1 MSLPGSDYQEF
12 GDTGRHTET
21 HRIEVGRLRDQG
33 WDESKA
39 GGRCSKM
46 APKNDSGQ
54 SPEMS
59 AARPTDLRPR
69 RWALLGSLA
78 RLYGASLVAV
88 LLIRFGLRDRT
99 WWSFAVSSLLPY
111 AFLPA
116 PLLLPAAWLGR
127 RRDLYAIFTL
137 AALVWACLWGG
148 RFMPRSTPAH
158 AAGSSFRVMTYN
170 VLGFNF
176 DTLATMRVIR
186 EADADVV
193 VLQELNLENA
203 AAIEKDLGSRY
214 PYRWL
219 DPSPGVVGGGI
230 ISRYPFRQVSAGP
243 ADQLPWVGKLMAVEV
258 QVGQRTV
265 TLLRYHAFAGPE
277 RVREREEQARGLAEV
292 ARTLPGPLI
301 FAGDL
306 NATDQNTAHATIT
319 STMRD
324 SWLEAGWGFGHT
336 FPGEPTAAKG
346 GSRPVV
352 FGVPVPLWLVRI
364 DYIFHSA
371 ELVALD
377 AHIGPSD
384 GTSDHRPVLVTL
396 AFP

>member
-1 MSLPGSDYQEF
+1 MP
-12 GDTGRHTET
+12 
-21 HRIEVGRLRDQG
+21 V
-33 WDESKA
+33 
-39 GGRCSKM
+39 
-46 APKNDSGQ
+46 
-54 SPEMS
+54 
-59 AARPTDLRPR
+59 DLRAR
-69 RWALLGSLA
+69 RWALLSGLA
-78 RLYGASLVAV
+78 RLYGGLLVAV

-116 PLLLPAAWLGR
+116 PLVLLAALLGR
-127 RRDLYAIFTL
+127 RRDVYAIFAL

-148 RFMPRSTPAH
+148 RFVPRSTPAH
-158 AAGSSFRVMTYN
+158 AAGPSLSVMSYN
-170 VLGFNF
+170 VLGYNF
-176 DTLATMRVIR
+176 DTDATMRVIR
-186 EADADVV
+186 EVDADIVA
-193 VLQELNLENA
+193 LQELNPENA

-219 DPSPGVVGGGI
+219 EPSPGVVGGGI
-230 ISRYPFRQVSAGP
+230 ISRYPFRQVSASP
-243 ADQLPWVGKLMAVEV
+243 ADRIPWFGKLMAVEL

-265 TLLRYHAFAGPE
+265 TLLRYHAFAGTG
-277 RVREREEQARGLAEV
+277 RVREREEQAQGLAEY

-306 NATDQNTAHATIT
+306 NATDQNTAYASIT

-336 FPGEPTAAKG
+336 FPGEPTAATG

-377 AHIGPSD
+377 AHVGPSD
-384 GTSDHRPVLVTL
+384 GPSDHRPVVVTL
-396 AFP
+396 AFR